1 MENRKSRIQPTE
13 TLAGKYRACMQLEW
27 KGTEESLSDGA
38 DSWFHKTTLWVLL
51 LERKW
56 NKKNISPELL
66 ASFGRQ
72 LTKIED
78 ITVELCRTV
87 LN

>member
-1 MENRKSRIQPTE
+1 MENRKSGIQPTE

-56 NKKNISPELL
+56 NKKIYN
-66 ASFGRQ
+66 AQHFFA
-72 LTKIED
+72 
-78 ITVELCRTV
+78 
-87 LN
+87 

>member
-56 NKKNISPELL
+56 NS
-66 ASFGRQ
+66 
-72 LTKIED
+72 KIHFNSENFID
-78 ITVELCRTV
+78 KFKLSIH
-87 LN
+87 N